1 MSASSVPVFDRLRV
15 AVVGDLVA
23 DHYVHAEPR
32 RLSREAPVMV
42 LRHRSESIGAGGAA
56 NVARNLR
63 ALGAEVSVFGVVGR
77 DASGREL
84 LRKLEEEGAELG
96 GVRSEPGWI
105 TPTKT
110 RIVAAEPRR
119 FPQQVLRI
127 DREPEGELPEGL
139 RRKIAAEL
147 ELRAAD
153 FDAVVVSDYE
163 YGLVGAELA
172 ASASGLAR
180 AGKVVVLDPRR
191 QLEGFAGLTALTP
204 NVGELARFCGL
215 ATDELAL
222 DPVPSEGA
230 AAQGRDRLEAL
241 RAAARQVRERVAC
254 RYLLVTRGNLGM
266 ALFGEGL
273 AEEGV
278 AVEASGQ
285 GEVTDVSGA
294 GDTAASVFA
303 LALAAGEAPERAMQ
317 LANTA
322 SGIVVMENGT
332 AVCSRRELEAALGA
346 SPAPVRLAGQSFR

>member
-1 MSASSVPVFDRLRV
+1 VLSVPAFDRLRV

-63 ALGAEVSVFGVVGR
+63 SLGAEVSVFGALGR

-84 LRKLEEEGAELG
+84 LRKLDEEGVELG
-96 GVRSEPGWI
+96 GVRSEPAWI

-127 DREPEGELPEGL
+127 DREPDGELPVAL
-139 RRKIAAEL
+139 RRKIVGEL
-147 ELRAAD
+147 ELRASD
-153 FDAVVVSDYE
+153 FDAVVISDYE

-172 ASASGLAR
+172 ATAGALAR
-180 AGKVVVLDPRR
+180 DGMVTVLDPRR
-191 QLEGFAGLTALTP
+191 QLEGFRGLTALTP
-204 NVGELARFCGL
+204 NVDELARFSGR
-215 ATDELAL
+215 APDELDQL
-222 DPVPSEGA
+222 GS
-230 AAQGRDRLEAL
+230 L
-241 RAAARQVRERVAC
+241 RAAARGLRERVSC
-254 RYLLVTRGNLGM
+254 RFLLVTRGNLGM

-273 AEEGV
+273 PDEGV

-303 LALAAGEAPERAMQ
+303 LALAAGESPEHAMQ

-332 AVCSRRELEAALGA
+332 AVCSRRELEAALGR
-346 SPAPVRLAGQSFR
+346 SPAPARLSGQSSR

>member
-1 MSASSVPVFDRLRV
+1 VSESGVPSFDALRV

-56 NVARNLR
+56 NVVRNLR
-63 ALGAEVSVFGVVGR
+63 ALGSSVSVFGVVGR

-84 LRKLEEEGAELG
+84 LHKLEAEGVELT
-96 GVRSEPGWI
+96 GVLREPGWI

-110 RIVAAEPRR
+110 RIVAAEARR

-127 DREPEGELPEGL
+127 DREPEAPLAAAQRRAIADELA
-139 RRKIAAEL
+139 RR
-147 ELRAAD
+147 AD
-153 FDAVVVSDYE
+153 EFDALVISDYE
-163 YGLVGAELA
+163 YGLVGPELA
-172 ASASGLAR
+172 AAAGRLAR
-180 AGKVVVLDPRR
+180 AGKTVVLDPRR
-191 QLEGFAGLTALTP
+191 HLEGFAGLTALTP
-204 NVGELARFCGL
+204 NLGELAGFTGTSVEDL
-215 ATDELAL
+215 DEL
-222 DPVPSEGA
+222 GK
-230 AAQGRDRLEAL
+230 L
-241 RAAARQVRERVAC
+241 RAAAQALRARVAC
-254 RYLLVTRGNLGM
+254 RWLLVTRGNLGM

-273 AEEGV
+273 SEEGL

-285 GEVTDVSGA
+285 GQVTDVSGA

-303 LALAAGEAPERAMQ
+303 LALAAGAAPERAMQ

-332 AVCSRRELEAALGA
+332 AVCSRLELERALGS
-346 SPAPVRLAGQSFR
+346 SPAPLRLSQGSFR